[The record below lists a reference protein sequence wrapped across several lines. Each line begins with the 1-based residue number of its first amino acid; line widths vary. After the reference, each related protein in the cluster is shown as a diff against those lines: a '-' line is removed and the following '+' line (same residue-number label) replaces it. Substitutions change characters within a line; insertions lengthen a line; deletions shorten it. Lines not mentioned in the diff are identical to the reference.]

1 MTRLDRVQYLI
12 DELDHLN
19 YRDLLKLKAEIEE
32 QLKTFAEVYRMV
44 SFPRSGDGST
54 EPASSP
60 ESLIVAGAIALKGAK
75 SLTRLN
81 QIKLSNSQIVRT
93 DSSRDSGVN

>member
-1 MTRLDRVQYLI
+1 MLDRVQYLI

-44 SFPRSGDGST
+44 SFPLSGDGST

-60 ESLIVAGAIALKGAK
+60 EKRDRRWSD
-75 SLTRLN
+75 RLERGR
-81 QIKLSNSQIVRT
+81 S
-93 DSSRDSGVN
+93 